1 MTDHILYSF
10 LGLFALFGKE
20 EQVDKAWAKSML
32 INYLRRHFG
41 IKNIDVYLDLYTDM
55 RDLYELSFDTDIKD
69 TINDI
74 CSNLNGQISS
84 KEEALLLL
92 RLMEFCSDDGKISDC
107 MFRIMAENFGI
118 PDDSIKTLPILSSTI
133 RRPRDTTQN
142 RRYRRLAENAVRP
155 CNGFANLHLY
165 R

>member
-1 MTDHILYSF
+1 MTNNILYSF
-10 LGLFALFGKE
+10 LSLFALFGKE
-20 EQVDKAWAKSML
+20 EQVDKAWAKAML
-32 INYLRRHFG
+32 SNYLRRHFG

-92 RLMEFCSDDGKISDC
+92 RLMEFCSDDGKISDS
-107 MFRIMAENFGI
+107 MFKIIA
-118 PDDSIKTLPILSSTI
+118 
-133 RRPRDTTQN
+133 
-142 RRYRRLAENAVRP
+142 
-155 CNGFANLHLY
+155 
-165 R
+165 